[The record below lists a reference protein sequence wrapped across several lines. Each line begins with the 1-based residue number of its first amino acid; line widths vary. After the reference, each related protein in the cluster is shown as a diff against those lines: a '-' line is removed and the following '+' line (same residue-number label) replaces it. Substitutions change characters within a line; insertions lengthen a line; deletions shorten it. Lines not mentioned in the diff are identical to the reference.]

1 MKSSSFSRRSLLMGA
16 ATLSVSR
23 LNAADQHPHPMSEEA
38 ADLRWPVFHAAES
51 SLAGDLAVLTP
62 PYAYVGCY
70 TGGSNAR
77 GISVFHY
84 DPTTNELTLAGILAP
99 VSSPSFIVL
108 DATKKFLYSG
118 NESGT
123 GSASAFA
130 ISIAL
135 RVICSPSSSR
145 SARRAMVTLL
155 RLPWGR
161 PLPKLLPRAN
171 LWPVFR
177 ASLDCAASVLPT
189 AVISFGLFILSSL
202 FAIVDLPPCGPPEGR
217 ISSGRRGL
225 ADRLSDGFPSRDS
238 FDITGV
244 VDSLERLDRVD
255 RVMLLILLDGGVGS
269 LSTLSTIPLIS
280 ALVLTK
286 SITRPL
292 ATART
297 HHSPVSRL
305 HLPP

>member
-51 SLAGDLAVLTP
+51 SLAGEPAVLTP

-145 SARRAMVTLL
+145 SAWRAMVALL

-177 ASLDCAASVLPT
+177 ASLDCPASESPAVVSFPIFTAPLTECGPLSANLSTTRSTARASTSSDLPLVQLRAT
-189 AVISFGLFILSSL
+189 ASSVGACGVQAVPVGGKSDPGLF
-202 FAIVDLPPCGPPEGR
+202 G
-217 ISSGRRGL
+217 
-225 ADRLSDGFPSRDS
+225 
-238 FDITGV
+238 
-244 VDSLERLDRVD
+244 
-255 RVMLLILLDGGVGS
+255 
-269 LSTLSTIPLIS
+269 
-280 ALVLTK
+280 
-286 SITRPL
+286 
-292 ATART
+292 
-297 HHSPVSRL
+297 
-305 HLPP
+305 